1 MSVMGAW
8 RPLSLRALVVHQT
21 TVFLTQGPTRLAAIP
36 IGFGRGL
43 KRLTCR
49 MRPSSK
55 LNNQTLREWPVLGQ
69 VALRSGGAAE
79 VRSLEQRLDHLM
91 QSGAVDMTAE
101 TLVQAIA
108 KMDVFVRAPVRIE
121 AFGRGDA
128 ARVHHR

>member
-1 MSVMGAW
+1 MHAGVGKSGDGPEND
-8 RPLSLRALVVHQT
+8 R
-21 TVFLTQGPTRLAAIP
+21 FLDTGSQP
-36 IGFGRGL
+36 
-43 KRLTCR
+43 
-49 MRPSSK
+49 RPSSK

-69 VALRSGGAAE
+69 VALGSGGAAE
-79 VRSLEQRLDHLM
+79 VRSLEQGLEHLM

-101 TLVQAIA
+101 TFVQAIA